1 MIGIFV
7 ILSLVLFMT
16 AVVILGSAKFFAKE
30 NFVITYFEGSL
41 QGLDVG
47 APVTY
52 RGVTI
57 GQVKEI
63 KIHIQSNGKQ
73 SQELIIPVLIALN
86 AGDTLVVN
94 SSGIRDDTNVNDFL
108 KSMCDQ
114 GLRAKL
120 KLQSM
125 VTGKR
130 YVDLAFYENS
140 TAVFRDQA
148 EKYFEIPTLPSEMHQ
163 LSRLF
168 ENINLE
174 DIYHKA
180 FNALDSLDKLT
191 AGLANSLNDPKTL
204 QLADNLSTAAASL
217 NSILSQVDADVS
229 PILKKVDS
237 GLNNFNVLASHAD
250 QMVTSLDTQINPF
263 MNHMV
268 TTLTHIDTTLKQADG
283 LLAQAEK
290 TIKPN
295 SPLYYRVSE
304 AMGQLEKT
312 ARSVEKL
319 SEFIYRN
326 PDAFIF
332 GLQKKGEPSEEQ

>member
-16 AVVILGSAKFFAKE
+16 AIVIFGGSKFFSKE
-30 NFVITYFEGSL
+30 NLVITYFEGSL
-41 QGLDVG
+41 QGLNVG

-52 RGVTI
+52 RGVTV

-63 KIHIQSNGKQ
+63 KIHILANGKQ

-86 AGDTLVVN
+86 AGDTLIVKGSN
-94 SSGIRDDTNVNDFL
+94 THDEANVNNFL
-108 KSMCDQ
+108 KTMCDQ

-148 EKYFEIPTLPSEMHQ
+148 GEYFEIPTLPSEMQQ
-163 LSRLF
+163 LSRLM
-168 ENINLE
+168 ENINLKE
-174 DIYHKA
+174 IYNKA
-180 FNALDSLDKLT
+180 SNTLDSIDKLT
-191 AGLANSLNDPKTL
+191 AGLATTLNESKTQ
-204 QLADNLSTAAASL
+204 QLVANLSTAAASL
-217 NSILSQVDADVS
+217 DSILSQVDADIS

-237 GLNNFNVLASHAD
+237 DLDTFNNLASHAD
-250 QMVTSLDTQINPF
+250 QMVTSLDTQIKPF
-263 MNHMV
+263 VSNMAV
-268 TTLTHIDTTLKQADG
+268 TLTHIDTALQQADG
-283 LLAQAEK
+283 FFAQAEK
-290 TIKPN
+290 TVAPN
-295 SPLYYRVSE
+295 SPLYYRVTE

-326 PDAFIF
+326 PDTLIF
-332 GLQKKGEPSEEQ
+332 GLQKKGEQ